1 MRDLQECKEEIFR
14 RRDEKLRK
22 RRRRRKALS
31 GCCVFVLLTG
41 ILLGGLIPKLGHKG
55 AGKGAIELGQPET
68 FVAQGETWVEQGVEP
83 GVVAGGGEIPF
94 ATEPMEATSLSPG
107 SDITGDPSQAVAGG
121 KIPFATEPME
131 ATSLSPGS
139 YIAGDPSQAV
149 AGVTVTGTG
158 EFAPFRKEVLGEAL
172 ALELLDFLQDICS
185 RNDGSREAVDAEPP
199 QEDSYDGGELTT
211 PAQAPKDGYLIT
223 VTCLEGE
230 RCSYFLWE
238 GLLENTRSGECSL
251 LTFSEA
257 ETLRVRLELPNEGKE
272 IDPDEEE

>member
-22 RRRRRKALS
+22 RRRRRRALS
-31 GCCVFVLLTG
+31 GCCVFVLLAG
-41 ILLGGLIPKLGHKG
+41 VFMGGLIPKLRHKG

-68 FVAQGETWVEQGVEP
+68 FLAQGETWVEQAVEP
-83 GVVAGGGEIPF
+83 GVAAGGEIPF
-94 ATEPMEATSLSPG
+94 ATEPMEATSRSPG
-107 SDITGDPSQAVAGG
+107 SDI
-121 KIPFATEPME
+121 
-131 ATSLSPGS
+131 
-139 YIAGDPSQAV
+139 AGDPSRAV

-158 EFAPFRKEVLGEAL
+158 EFFPFRKEIVGEAL
-172 ALELLDFLQDICS
+172 ALELLDYLQDICS
-185 RNDGSREAVDAEPP
+185 RNDGSREAVDEEPP

-257 ETLRVRLELPNEGKE
+257 EKLRIVLELPNEGKE
-272 IDPDEEE
+272 IDQDEEE

>member
-41 ILLGGLIPKLGHKG
+41 ILLGGLIPKLGHKR

-68 FVAQGETWVEQGVEP
+68 FVAQGETWVEQAVEP
-83 GVVAGGGEIPF
+83 GVVAGGEIPF
-94 ATEPMEATSLSPG
+94 ATES
-107 SDITGDPSQAVAGG
+107 
-121 KIPFATEPME
+121 ME

-158 EFAPFRKEVLGEAL
+158 EFAPFRKEVLGEEL
-172 ALELLDFLQDICS
+172 SLELLDFLQDICS

-199 QEDSYDGGELTT
+199 QEDSYDGGELIT

-223 VTCLEGE
+223 VTCWEGE

-257 ETLRVRLELPNEGKE
+257 ETLRVLLELPKEGKE
-272 IDPDEEE
+272 IDPDEEI

>member
-41 ILLGGLIPKLGHKG
+41 VLLGGFIPKLRHKRTG
-55 AGKGAIELGQPET
+55 EVAIELGQPET

-83 GVVAGGGEIPF
+83 GVVAGGEIPF
-94 ATEPMEATSLSPG
+94 ATES
-107 SDITGDPSQAVAGG
+107 
-121 KIPFATEPME
+121 ME

-139 YIAGDPSQAV
+139 YIAGDPSRAV

-158 EFAPFRKEVLGEAL
+158 EFAPFRKELLGEAL
-172 ALELLDFLQDICS
+172 AVEILDFLQDICS
-185 RNDGSREAVDAEPP
+185 RNDGSREAVDEEPS

-223 VTCLEGE
+223 VTCWEGE

-251 LTFSEA
+251 LTASEA
-257 ETLRVRLELPNEGKE
+257 ETLKVRLELPNEGKE
-272 IDPDEEE
+272 IEQDEEE